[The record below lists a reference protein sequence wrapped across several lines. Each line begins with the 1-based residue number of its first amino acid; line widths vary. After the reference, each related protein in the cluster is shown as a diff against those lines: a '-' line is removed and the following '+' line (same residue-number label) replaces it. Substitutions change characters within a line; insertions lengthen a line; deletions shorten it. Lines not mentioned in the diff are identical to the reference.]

1 MAKKGG
7 ILHALLRKKKKT
19 IKPTR
24 KEQKIITGRLQH
36 KYPQMYEHAVTK
48 VEKKQ
53 LSRAAPGDRK
63 ALLKMIGKRLKEKY
77 RKK

>member
-7 ILHALLRKKKKT
+7 IFRALLKNKVV
-19 IKPTR
+19 KPTDE
-24 KEQKIITGRLQH
+24 EQKKITARLQS

-48 VEKKQ
+48 VEEKQ

-63 ALLKMIGKRLKEKY
+63 ALLKMIGKRLKKQY
-77 RKK
+77 KKK